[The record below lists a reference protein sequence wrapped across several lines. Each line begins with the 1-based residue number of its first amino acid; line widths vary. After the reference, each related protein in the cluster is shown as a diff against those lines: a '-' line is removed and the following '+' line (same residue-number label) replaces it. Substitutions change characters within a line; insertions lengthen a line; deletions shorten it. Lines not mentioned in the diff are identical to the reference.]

1 MSEQATSTPGEV
13 LLDISG
19 VKLRLGDNQV
29 LNGVTFQIIDR
40 VREGTTTG
48 QVVGLLGPS
57 GVGKTRLLRI
67 IASLDPPDAGKV
79 RGPKGSILQAGTV
92 GVVFQDYPLLKHHTV
107 QTNLEIAGKIA
118 GMTAIAARK
127 RANELLATF
136 GLTDRGGHYPAQL
149 SGGQRQRVA
158 IAQQIV
164 QPRQLLL
171 MDEPFSGLD
180 PAALEDV
187 TKLVVEVANLHEL
200 NTILIVTHDIRAAM
214 IVSDTIHLLG
224 RDKKDDKVVP
234 GAKIQCTYDLVERGL
249 AWHKDVSELREFAQ
263 LEKEIKGRFRNL

>member
-13 LLDISG
+13 LVDVSG

-118 GMTAIAARK
+118 GMTAAAARK

-224 RDKKDDKVVP
+224 RDRKDDKVVP

-249 AWHKDVSELREFAQ
+249 AWHKDVSELREFAL